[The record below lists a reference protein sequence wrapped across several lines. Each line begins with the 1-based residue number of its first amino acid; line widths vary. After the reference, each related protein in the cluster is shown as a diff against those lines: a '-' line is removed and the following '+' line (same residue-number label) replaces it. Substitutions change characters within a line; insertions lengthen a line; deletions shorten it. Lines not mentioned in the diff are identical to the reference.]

1 MAAKTTEGKRSL
13 SKNAGNPT
21 APSRAFS
28 SPKANPDF
36 RENPDRAIHVAGAIT
51 PELVRRLTPEIRRL
65 RHAGPTEPITVYIDS
80 EGGSV
85 QSCEHLEGMLFNSDQ
100 DGNRCRIITV
110 ATALA
115 ASAAARLLTRGDC
128 ALAYANATIH
138 CHGTRFQGITEL
150 TRERADLASRSLSA
164 FNDEMASA
172 FMHRTLENLPWLY
185 QFYKEEIDKRNQ
197 DPAIKA
203 LSHMQGLACL
213 IQQRLSVQNRRLMDG
228 VFAELNLFTAL
239 EVFLGKPARSKP
251 LEKARKRG
259 RGAFEFRLLK
269 LIVDFLESE
278 CPKDEIQ
285 GGLKTIN
292 VAQLTDLYSLR
303 KDYYERFLSDCDNPE
318 PQLLMLC
325 ETEQIVKC
333 QSLPENERK
342 PFLIAQVG
350 DRLFSAWQLATT
362 LSANLVRGE
371 NPLSA
376 RDAYWLGLVEEVVGD
391 SNLPCRR
398 TLMERV

>member
-1 MAAKTTEGKRSL
+1 M
-13 SKNAGNPT
+13 
-21 APSRAFS
+21 
-28 SPKANPDF
+28 
-36 RENPDRAIHVAGAIT
+36 AGAIT

>member
-1 MAAKTTEGKRSL
+1 MAAKTTKGKRSP
-13 SKNAGNPT
+13 SENAGNPT
-21 APSRAFS
+21 ARSLDSS

-65 RHAGPTEPITVYIDS
+65 RHAGPTDPITVYIDS

-85 QSCEHLEGMLFNSDQ
+85 QSCEHLEGMLFNPDQ

-128 ALAYANATIH
+128 TLAYANATIH
-138 CHGTRFQGITEL
+138 CHGTRFHGISEL
-150 TRERADLASRSLSA
+150 TRERADWASLSLSA

-185 QFYKEEIDKRNQ
+185 QFHKEEINSRTL

-203 LSHMQGLACL
+203 PSHMQGLASL
-213 IQQRLSVQNRRLMDG
+213 IHQKLSMPNRRLMDG

-239 EVFLGKPARSKP
+239 EVFLGKPTRGK
-251 LEKARKRG
+251 LLDKARTRG

-278 CPKDEIQ
+278 CSKGEIQ
-285 GGLKTIN
+285 AGLNTN
-292 VAQLTDLYSLR
+292 TVAQLSDIYSMR
-303 KDYYERFLSDCDNPE
+303 KDYYERFFSDCDNPE

-333 QSLPENERK
+333 QSLPEKEQK
-342 PFLIAQVG
+342 PFLVAEVG

-391 SNLPCRR
+391 SSLPCRR